1 MESTFSA
8 MAKFRSTKIQKING
22 ISSRSMN
29 ADCMIGTRD
38 EMAFSAAG
46 HNKEGL
52 ERADLQEF
60 TNITHHPG

>member
-1 MESTFSA
+1 
-8 MAKFRSTKIQKING
+8 
-22 ISSRSMN
+22 
-29 ADCMIGTRD
+29 MIGTRD